1 MRKNKW
7 LLDMYRFPGF
17 YPKAT
22 LRGIFGKQKQGLF
35 NLYDAQKNNMWKLW
49 DSMPELLRP
58 QEESGSGFA
67 LWGYGY
73 LLGSRSA
80 KGLLSDVRQGEAR
93 ITGMAIGE
101 PFLYQAVSFLYR
113 QGL

>member
-1 MRKNKW
+1 LVN
-7 LLDMYRFPGF
+7 
-17 YPKAT
+17 
-22 LRGIFGKQKQGLF
+22 QKQGLF
-35 NLYDAQKNNMWKLW
+35 NLYDAKKNNMWKLW

-58 QEESGSGFA
+58 QEETGSGFA

-73 LLGSRSA
+73 LLGSA

-101 PFLYQAVSFLYR
+101 SFLYQVVSFLYR

>member
-1 MRKNKW
+1 
-7 LLDMYRFPGF
+7 
-17 YPKAT
+17 
-22 LRGIFGKQKQGLF
+22 
-35 NLYDAQKNNMWKLW
+35 MWKLW
-49 DSMPELLRP
+49 DSMLELLRP
-58 QEESGSGFA
+58 QEETGSGFA

-73 LLGSRSA
+73 LLGSGSA

-101 PFLYQAVSFLYR
+101 SFLYQAVSFLYR

>member
-7 LLDMYRFPGF
+7 LLDRYRFPGF

-22 LRGIFGKQKQGLF
+22 LRGIFGKPKARIIQLIRRP
-35 NLYDAQKNNMWKLW
+35 KNNMWKLW

-73 LLGSRSA
+73 LLESRSA